1 MYEWELL
8 LSIVT
13 LPTEQQALE
22 RFLRDAIA
30 RGRLKPGTRLK
41 QQNLARQFGVSPT
54 PVREALRRLEGD
66 GLVLYAPNRGIR
78 VTQVD
83 YPEVEEIYLMRMAL
97 EPLAVR
103 YAVPKL
109 TSEDLS
115 LLEDLQERMRRA
127 VVRGHLR
134 RLRDLNYDFH
144 ILIYGRAGFRR
155 LLQIIQALWGLF
167 PWDTLQVIPGR
178 AAGSIREHDAI
189 LRELRGRNAAAAATL
204 MEAHVSRSFRALKA
218 FLTTA
223 GRPRRKAES

>member
-1 MYEWELL
+1 MERAR
-8 LSIVT
+8 LSTVV
-13 LPTEQQALE
+13 LPTKQQALE

-41 QQNLARQFGVSPT
+41 QQELARQFGVSPT

-66 GLVLYAPNRGIR
+66 GLVLYAANRGIR

-97 EPLAVR
+97 ESLAVR
-103 YAVPKL
+103 YAVPKM

-115 LLEDLQERMRRA
+115 GLEQLQERMRRA
-127 VVRGHLR
+127 VARGHLR

-144 ILIYGRAGFRR
+144 IEIYSRAGFRR
-155 LLQIIQALWGLF
+155 LLQIIQALWGLS

-178 AAGSIREHDAI
+178 AVWSMREHDAI
-189 LRELRGRNAAAAATL
+189 LRELRGGNDAAAATL
-204 MEAHVSRSFRALKA
+204 METHISKSFRALET
-218 FLTTA
+218 FLIRTRRA
-223 GRPRRKAES
+223 RRKTES

>member
-1 MYEWELL
+1 

-13 LPTEQQALE
+13 LPTKQQALE

-41 QQNLARQFGVSPT
+41 QQDLARQFGVSPT

-66 GLVLYAPNRGIR
+66 GLVLYAANRGIR
-78 VTQVD
+78 VAQID

-97 EPLAVR
+97 EGLAVR

-109 TSEDLS
+109 TPEDLS
-115 LLEDLQERMRRA
+115 LLEDLQQRMRRA
-127 VVRGHLR
+127 VARGHLR

-144 ILIYGRAGFRR
+144 IAVYSRAGFRR

-178 AAGSIREHDAI
+178 AVASMREHDAI
-189 LRELRGRNAAAAATL
+189 LRELRGGNDAASAAL
-204 MEAHVSRSFRALKA
+204 MEAHVSRSFKALKT
-218 FLTTA
+218 FLNKTRRTE
-223 GRPRRKAES
+223 RKAES